1 MSDFPKQGVLVV
13 DDHQVIRAG
22 LLTSLSAHGWSEISQ
37 ANSFKNASE
46 LILHIDFNLII
57 TDHYLGDGEGLYLAA
72 LAKEV
77 NPLIKIALFTFE
89 TNWALIEKARDI
101 GFSLFISKESSLS
114 TIMSALDEV
123 MQSRDELA
131 IYAPSLPRKSAILA
145 PLTKSEIEVLS
156 LLSQGLTAREIAVIR
171 YSAEATI
178 KSHVSAILR
187 KLQSRN
193 RVEAIEK
200 ARKMSLIA
208 TS

>member
-1 MSDFPKQGVLVV
+1 MSEFSKERVLVV

-22 LLTSLSAHGWSEISQ
+22 LLASLSAHGWLDIFQ
-37 ANSFKNASE
+37 ASSIRSASE
-46 LILHIDFNLII
+46 LILQHDFKIII
-57 TDHYLGDGEGLYLAA
+57 TDQYLGDGEGLLLAS

-77 NPLIKIALFTFE
+77 NPDVTIALFTFE
-89 TNWALIEKARDI
+89 TNWALIERARTL

-114 TIMSALDEV
+114 TIMTALDEA
-123 MQSRDELA
+123 MQNQDELA
-131 IYAPSLPRKSAILA
+131 IYAPSLPRKSLILA

-193 RVEAIEK
+193 RVEAIQK
-200 ARKMSLIA
+200 ARQMSLIA

>member
-1 MSDFPKQGVLVV
+1 MSEFSKQRVLVV

-22 LLTSLSAHGWSEISQ
+22 LLTSLSAHGWSEIFQ
-37 ANSFKNASE
+37 ANSFKSASK
-46 LILHIDFNLII
+46 LILHNDFNIII
-57 TDHYLGDGEGLYLAA
+57 TDQYLGDGEGLHLAE
-72 LAKEV
+72 LAKDI
-77 NPLIKIALFTFE
+77 NPEIKIALFTFE
-89 TNWALIEKARDI
+89 TNWALIEKARDH

-114 TIMSALDEV
+114 TIMTALDEV
-123 MQSRDELA
+123 LQSRDGLA
-131 IYAPSLPRKSAILA
+131 VYAPSLPRKNEILV

>member
-1 MSDFPKQGVLVV
+1 MSEFSKRRILVV

-22 LLTSLSAHGWSEISQ
+22 LLTSLTTHGWSEIFQ
-37 ANSFKNASE
+37 ANSFKSASE
-46 LILHIDFNLII
+46 LIVQNDFNLII
-57 TDHYLGDGEGLYLAA
+57 TDQYLGDGEGLHLAT

-77 NPLIKIALFTFE
+77 NPDTKIVLFTFE
-89 TNWALIEKARDI
+89 ANWALIEKARDRD
-101 GFSLFISKESSLS
+101 FSLFISKESSLS
-114 TIMSALDEV
+114 TIMTALDEV
-123 MQSRDELA
+123 LLNRDDLA
-131 IYAPSLPRKSAILA
+131 IYAPSLPRKSVIPA

>member
-1 MSDFPKQGVLVV
+1 MSEFSKQRVLVV

-22 LLTSLSAHGWSEISQ
+22 LLTSLSAHGWSEIYQ
-37 ANSFKNASE
+37 ANSFNSASE
-46 LILHIDFNLII
+46 LIEQNNFNLII
-57 TDHYLGDGEGLYLAA
+57 TDQYLGDGEGLHLAP

-77 NPLIKIALFTFE
+77 NPRVKIALFTFE
-89 TNWALIEKARDI
+89 ANWALIEKARDL

-123 MQSRDELA
+123 IQSRDGLA
-131 IYAPSLPRKSAILA
+131 IHAPSLPRKSVMLG

-178 KSHVSAILR
+178 KSHISAILR

-193 RVEAIEK
+193 RVEAIQK
-200 ARKMSLIA
+200 ARQLSLIA